1 MKSFL
6 FAAVAC
12 ALITAAVVTAQN
24 QPTQPV
30 PATQPAQP
38 KAAQAAQPRALPV
51 SPAVMM
57 NYEENVELY
66 EAQRDA
72 DDFLEPVEAGTPHV
86 VAWQVFAIRAEL
98 RLARGDAAGA
108 PAAIRPV
115 TRSRPGVSAERTAYP
130 SIAELGNG
138 GRSMRAAAGSAS
150 TRPAAASTGTV
161 SARSGVTRAR
171 TRC

>member
-72 DDFLEPVEAGTPHV
+72 DDFREADREDTLERQRTPQVEQPRAGV
-86 VAWQVFAIRAEL
+86 GLLLRRRDVAGVHRTDTRA
-98 RLARGDAAGA
+98 GDD
-108 PAAIRPV
+108 IEV
-115 TRSRPGVSAERTAYP
+115 D
-130 SIAELGNG
+130 
-138 GRSMRAAAGSAS
+138 
-150 TRPAAASTGTV
+150 RPAQALGEV
-161 SARSGVTRAR
+161 IEEIR
-171 TRC
+171 